1 MCRSASRSQRPNAR
15 RGGCRRQIRSMSRA
29 SAGDHAVLRGPIPP
43 VVAER
48 GTVADSSVACLYR
61 PVHDKEVYMDPAIL
75 ADRLADERDMISG
88 LSEINLPPM
97 RSLEVIV
104 YRTVHI
110 GRLTKTVRQ
119 RVIASGPR
127 PTNTKE
133 TQ

>member
-1 MCRSASRSQRPNAR
+1 
-15 RGGCRRQIRSMSRA
+15 
-29 SAGDHAVLRGPIPP
+29 
-43 VVAER
+43 
-48 GTVADSSVACLYR
+48 
-61 PVHDKEVYMDPAIL
+61 MDPAIL
-75 ADRLADERDMISG
+75 ADRLADERDMISE

-97 RSLEVIV
+97 RSLEVIA
-104 YRTVHI
+104 YRTVQI